1 MKTVIILI
9 FLMISKYKLM
19 YFFNYFK
26 YIIMKNLFIF
36 IYNNLDENVLDD
48 NKYTN
53 IIDYYKSHYE
63 YFIVIIQ
70 NNNNNNIIN
79 NIIRKEKL
87 SSYFELEN
95 NNNINLFI
103 LNNLNNIDCDNYIFL
118 FGNLLEYND
127 NIISDLDK
135 NKIFKTKF
143 DINKFNL
150 NSNVFSYN
158 ILDKNDIYEIK
169 KKYMIL

>member
-1 MKTVIILI
+1 
-9 FLMISKYKLM
+9 MISKYKLM

>member
-1 MKTVIILI
+1 MIFEYNLI
-9 FLMISKYKLM
+9 

-36 IYNNLDENVLDD
+36 IYNENVLD
-48 NKYTN
+48 TQ
-53 IIDYYKSHYE
+53 IIDFYKSYYE
-63 YFIVIIQ
+63 NFIVVIQ
-70 NNNNNNIIN
+70 NNNNNLIN
-79 NIIRKEKL
+79 KIIRKEKL
-87 SSYFELEN
+87 NNYFELEN
-95 NNNINLFI
+95 NKNINLFI
-103 LNNLNNIDCDNYIFL
+103 LNNLNNMDYDNYIFL
-118 FGNLLEYND
+118 YGNLLEYND

-158 ILDKNDIYEIK
+158 ILDKNDMYEIK

>member
-1 MKTVIILI
+1 MKIVIILNFQMI
-9 FLMISKYKLM
+9 FEYNLF

-36 IYNNLDENVLDD
+36 IYDENVID
-48 NKYTN
+48 NTE
-53 IIDYYKSHYE
+53 IIDFYKSHYE
-63 YFIVIIQ
+63 NFIIVIQ
-70 NNNNNNIIN
+70 NNNNNNLIN
-79 NIIRKEKL
+79 KIIRNEKL

-95 NNNINLFI
+95 NKNINLFI
-103 LNNLNNIDCDNYIFL
+103 LNNLNNMDYDNYVFL
-118 FGNLLEYND
+118 YGNLLQYNNN
-127 NIISDLDK
+127 NIINEIEK

-143 DINKFNL
+143 DVNKFDL
-150 NSNVFSYN
+150 NSNVFSYI

>member
-1 MKTVIILI
+1 MR
-9 FLMISKYKLM
+9 
-19 YFFNYFK
+19 
-26 YIIMKNLFIF
+26 NLFIF
-36 IYNNLDENVLDD
+36 IYNENVLDD

-63 YFIVIIQ
+63 NFIVVIIQ
-70 NNNNNNIIN
+70 NNNNNLVNS
-79 NIIRKEKL
+79 IIRNEKL

-95 NNNINLFI
+95 NKNINLFV
-103 LNNLNNIDCDNYIFL
+103 LNNLNNMDYDNFIFL
-118 FGNLLEYND
+118 YGNLLEYND
-127 NIISDLDK
+127 NIISDLEK
-135 NKIFKTKF
+135 NKIYKTKF

-169 KKYMIL
+169 KKYMIF

>member
-1 MKTVIILI
+1 
-9 FLMISKYKLM
+9 MISKYKLM

-53 IIDYYKSHYE
+53 IIDYYKLHYE
-63 YFIVIIQ
+63 NFIVVIQ
-70 NNNNNNIIN
+70 NNNIIN

-95 NNNINLFI
+95 NKNINLFI
-103 LNNLNNIDCDNYIFL
+103 LNNLNNMDYDNYIFL
-118 FGNLLEYND
+118 YGNLLEYND

-158 ILDKNDIYEIK
+158 ILDKNDMYEIK

>member
-1 MKTVIILI
+1 MKIVIILI
-9 FLMISKYKLM
+9 FQMIFEYNLI

-53 IIDYYKSHYE
+53 IIDFYKSYYE
-63 YFIVIIQ
+63 NFIVVIE
-70 NNNNNNIIN
+70 NNNNIIN

-87 SSYFELEN
+87 TSYFELEK
-95 NNNINLFI
+95 NINVNLFI
-103 LNNLNNIDCDNYIFL
+103 LNNLNNMDYDNYVFF
-118 FGNLLEYND
+118 FGNLLEYNNN
-127 NIISDLDK
+127 NIINEIEK

-143 DINKFNL
+143 DVNKFNL
-150 NSNVFSYN
+150 KSNIFSYI
-158 ILDKNDIYEIK
+158 ILDKTDIYEIK
-169 KKYMIL
+169 KKNMIL

>member
-1 MKTVIILI
+1 
-9 FLMISKYKLM
+9 
-19 YFFNYFK
+19 
-26 YIIMKNLFIF
+26 MKNLFIF
-36 IYNNLDENVLDD
+36 IFDENVLDD

-63 YFIVIIQ
+63 NFIVVIH
-70 NNNNNNIIN
+70 NNNNNIN
-79 NIIRKEKL
+79 KIIRKEKL
-87 SSYFELEN
+87 ASYILIEN
-95 NNNINLFI
+95 NKNLNLFL
-103 LNNLNNIDCDNYIFL
+103 LNNLNNMDYDNYLFL
-118 FGNLLEYND
+118 YGNLLEYND
-127 NIISDLDK
+127 NIISDLEK

-143 DINKFNL
+143 DVNKFNL

>member
-1 MKTVIILI
+1 
-9 FLMISKYKLM
+9 
-19 YFFNYFK
+19 
-26 YIIMKNLFIF
+26 MKNLFIF
-36 IYNNLDENVLDD
+36 IYNNLNENVLDD

-63 YFIVIIQ
+63 NFIVVIQ
-70 NNNNNNIIN
+70 NNNNNNNIIIN
-79 NIIRKEKL
+79 KIIRKEKL

-95 NNNINLFI
+95 NKNLNLFV
-103 LNNLNNIDCDNYIFL
+103 LNNLNNMDYDNYIFL
-118 FGNLLEYND
+118 YGNLLEYND

-158 ILDKNDIYEIK
+158 ILYKNDMYEIK

>member
-1 MKTVIILI
+1 MIFEYNLI
-9 FLMISKYKLM
+9 

-36 IYNNLDENVLDD
+36 IYNNLDDD
-48 NKYTN
+48 INIIEYTN
-53 IIDYYKSHYE
+53 IIDFYKSYYE
-63 YFIVIIQ
+63 NCIVVKQ
-70 NNNNNNIIN
+70 NNNKNNNN
-79 NIIRKEKL
+79 LVNSIIRNEKL

-95 NNNINLFI
+95 NKNINLFI
-103 LNNLNNIDCDNYIFL
+103 LNNLNNMDYDNYVFF

-127 NIISDLDK
+127 NIINELDK

-143 DINKFNL
+143 DINKFDL
-150 NSNVFSYN
+150 NSNVFSYI
-158 ILDKNDIYEIK
+158 ILDKSDIYEIK

>member
-1 MKTVIILI
+1 
-9 FLMISKYKLM
+9 
-19 YFFNYFK
+19 
-26 YIIMKNLFIF
+26 MKNLFIF
-36 IYNNLDENVLDD
+36 IYNFFDENVLDD

-53 IIDYYKSHYE
+53 IIDYYKLHYKN
-63 YFIVIIQ
+63 FIVVIQ
-70 NNNNNNIIN
+70 NNNNIIN

-95 NNNINLFI
+95 NKNINLFI
-103 LNNLNNIDCDNYIFL
+103 LNNLNNMDYDNYIFL
-118 FGNLLEYND
+118 YGNLLEYND

-158 ILDKNDIYEIK
+158 ILYKNDMYEIK

>member
-1 MKTVIILI
+1 MKIVIILI
-9 FLMISKYKLM
+9 FQMIFKYKLM

-36 IYNNLDENVLDD
+36 IYNENVLD
-48 NKYTN
+48 TQ
-53 IIDYYKSHYE
+53 IIDFYKSY
-63 YFIVIIQ
+63 YDNFIVVKQ
-70 NNNNNNIIN
+70 NNNNIIIN

-95 NNNINLFI
+95 NNNINLFV
-103 LNNLNNIDCDNYIFL
+103 LNNLNNMDYDNYIFL
-118 FGNLLEYND
+118 YGNLLEYND

-158 ILDKNDIYEIK
+158 ILYKTDIYEIK
-169 KKYMIL
+169 KKYLIL